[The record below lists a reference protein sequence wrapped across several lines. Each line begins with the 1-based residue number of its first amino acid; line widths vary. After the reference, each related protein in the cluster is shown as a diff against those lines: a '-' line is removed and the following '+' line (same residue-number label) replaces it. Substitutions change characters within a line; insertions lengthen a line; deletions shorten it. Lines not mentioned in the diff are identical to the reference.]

1 MSINI
6 IRLYATAICLIGGLS
21 CSVARTTTFSV
32 APRAI
37 TQVPDSLWDES
48 GEEDTIGKTRHN
60 YATEFNAL
68 KYVLEDRYRGYD
80 DTFRKK
86 WYDHLFLGLPEEDC
100 IKTWNMQDITSRQ
113 SRWRT

>member
-48 GEEDTIGKTRHN
+48 GEEDTI
-60 YATEFNAL
+60 
-68 KYVLEDRYRGYD
+68 DR
-80 DTFRKK
+80 K
-86 WYDHLFLGLPEEDC
+86 
-100 IKTWNMQDITSRQ
+100 SVV
-113 SRWRT
+113 